1 VLLIGGALGALLLG
15 AWMSGVGERVSP
27 LVTLAWAAAATLSS
41 IWLPVLYL
49 LGALGWGRVLRPL
62 LRRDDGSL
70 THAVALQWGLGL
82 AAMFTLSH
90 LLGALG
96 AFGGSLGPMIALGV
110 VLAGV
115 GLALHQ
121 GISHAIASRGVFVID
136 PWPWLGV
143 ILALPMLLIPSLAPP
158 GWLWGSEF
166 GGYDSLSYHLQ
177 LPNEWLASGRLVPLE
192 HNVYSFL
199 PSYIEAAFMH
209 LGAMSFAPPTLDGL
223 PAGLAA
229 GTGWRLIACQQL
241 HALLTVLAAVLCGC
255 AARHA
260 VELCPLDAKAR
271 ESAQRW
277 AFPLASGIVLF
288 TPWSVVVGSLSYNEN
303 AMLALLAAA
312 MIPAL
317 DARLAPW
324 RRAILTAVL
333 VGVACGV
340 KPTAM
345 LFGAPVVAI
354 ALLAT
359 LPIKR
364 WLLVAAVGAAV
375 GLATLSPWMIRNA
388 MHGGNP
394 VFPYAAGVFGSAH
407 WTPEQVQRFRDG
419 HHERATLMTR
429 LALAVR
435 PDATD
440 PAGPRHRG
448 MMHPQ
453 WALAF
458 PAAAA
463 CLILTLASTRTRRL
477 AVILGAGLTAQ
488 LLVWLLA
495 THVQSRFLL
504 PTLLPISMLLGLA
517 AAAPRAPDA
526 RAIGLRALLALP
538 IVLAGWSTARIYG
551 EERGGRPNAATI
563 AGPGAFSGALIKA
576 ELAAAPPRE
585 REQVLASLPPQ
596 SAVNLSIP
604 PDARV
609 LLVGDATPLYL
620 RQPLAYATTWDAW
633 PWTQAFIEARE
644 DPAMTTALLR
654 QKGFEFALVN
664 VAEVSRL
671 ARSGFADPAV
681 TEAHVMRWMQ
691 RGTTLV
697 RAWPEAGIFLVGLV
711 PPEAGVPSP

>member
-1 VLLIGGALGALLLG
+1 
-15 AWMSGVGERVSP
+15 MSGVGERVSP
-27 LVTLAWAAAATLSS
+27 LITLAWAGAATLSS

-49 LGALGWGRVLRPL
+49 LGALGWGRLLRPL
-62 LRRDDGSL
+62 LRRDDGTIGHGL
-70 THAVALQWGLGL
+70 ALQWGLGL
-82 AAMFTLSH
+82 AVMFTLSH
-90 LLGALG
+90 ALGAVGALG
-96 AFGGSLGPMIALGV
+96 GGIGPLVALAS
-110 VLAGV
+110 VLVGA
-115 GLALHQ
+115 GLAVHQ
-121 GISHAIASRGVFVID
+121 GVSQAMASRGVFVVD

-177 LPNEWLASGRLVPLE
+177 LPNEWLASGRLEPLE

-209 LGAMSFAPPTLDGL
+209 LGAMSFAPPALDGL

-241 HALLTVLAAVLCGC
+241 HALLTILAAVLCGS

-260 VELCPLDAKAR
+260 VELCPLDAQAKA
-271 ESAQRW
+271 SAQRW
-277 AFPLASGIVLF
+277 AFPLASGVVLF

-312 MIPAL
+312 IIPAL
-317 DARLAPW
+317 DARLAPS
-324 RRAILTAVL
+324 RRAVLTAVL
-333 VGVACGV
+333 VGVACGI

-345 LFGAPVVAI
+345 LFGAPVIAI
-354 ALLAT
+354 ALCAT
-359 LPIKR
+359 LPVKR
-364 WLLVAAVGAAV
+364 WLVVAGLGAAV
-375 GLATLSPWMIRNA
+375 GLVTLSPWMTRNA
-388 MHGGNP
+388 LHGGNP
-394 VFPYAAGVFGSAH
+394 VFPYATGLFGSAH
-407 WTPEQVQRFRDG
+407 WTPEQVHRFRAG
-419 HHERATLMTR
+419 HHEDAGVMQR
-429 LALAVR
+429 LVLAVR
-435 PDATD
+435 PDASD

-453 WALAF
+453 WALTF
-458 PAAAA
+458 PAAGA

-477 AVILGAGLTAQ
+477 AVILGAGLAAQ
-488 LLVWLLA
+488 LVMWLLA

-517 AAAPRAPDA
+517 AAAPKVLDTRAL
-526 RAIGLRALLALP
+526 GLRALLGLP
-538 IVLAGWSTARIYG
+538 IVLAGWTTARMYG
-551 EERGGRPNAATI
+551 EERGGRPNAATL

-576 ELAAAPPRE
+576 DLAAANARE
-585 REQVLASLPPQ
+585 REQVLQTLPPQ

-620 RQPLAYATTWDAW
+620 RQPLAYATTWDSW
-633 PWTQAFIEARE
+633 PWTLAYVEAKG
-644 DPAMTTALLR
+644 DPALTTALLR
-654 QKGFEFALVN
+654 QRGFEFALVN
-664 VAEVSRL
+664 VAEVERL
-671 ARSGFADPAV
+671 VRSGFADPAISE
-681 TEAHVMRWMQ
+681 THVMTWMQ

-711 PPEAGVPSP
+711 PPEAGVPSR